1 MNFLLKIFFNQKYD
15 DTISDLQNLNKADD
29 ETASYTLIT
38 DADRIREQ
46 FQDLET
52 LISRL
57 ENVTPEAIYLNNEPI
72 NRKDLIRKLD
82 NVVEYEQKLRGLRD
96 SKEIDFKEGWGYPQ
110 LNSLN
115 RYLPDSKSELIEKK
129 FWFQFGS
136 FISPTT
142 WKVDKNQIHAIL
154 KQEAEDKLLM
164 LCPSFDFS
172 VVEGIISRLPDTI
185 DIKDNPSWSVMHSDI
200 VEGSR
205 VIRKPVG
212 IIHKLTKENKGK
224 SDDSGSSDD
233 KNKAEK
239 TERNIPETSFE
250 DIGGID
256 DIITQVREVVELPL
270 KKPELFEHMG
280 IKPHKGVMLYGPPGC
295 GKTMIAKAV
304 ANEINAHFIS
314 VKGPELINK
323 YHGQSEENLRTMFEE
338 ASELQ
343 PTIIFFDEIDAVAQ
357 QRSGEDS
364 LRTDARFVNQLLSL
378 MDGIED
384 YGRICVMAATNRV
397 ELIDNALL
405 RPGRFDYMLKVEKP
419 NEEGCRKIFE
429 LTASDMPVDDSFDL
443 DNLASELAGLSG
455 ADIAFV
461 TREGAYNS
469 MRRNIGMDESFH
481 KMLEDNVDFTE
492 FKITEEDFRAALSK
506 LKPEKS
512 EKSGDAEEG
521 TEDQAAQR
529 EEVLQQIS
537 EKARQEIK

>member
-1 MNFLLKIFFNQKYD
+1 MNFLLKIFFDQKYS
-15 DTISDLQNLNKADD
+15 DTISDLQKLNTAD
-29 ETASYTLIT
+29 EATSAYTLIT

-46 FQDLET
+46 FSDLET
-52 LISRL
+52 LITRL
-57 ENVTPEAIYLNNEPI
+57 EDVSPEAIYLNDEPI

-82 NVVEYEQKLRGLRD
+82 HVVEQEQKLRGMRD
-96 SKEIDFKEGWGYPQ
+96 TSEIDFQEGWGYPQ
-110 LNSLN
+110 LNGIS
-115 RYLPDSKSELIEKK
+115 RYLPESKSKLVEKK

-154 KQEAEDKLLM
+154 KQEAEDKLLL

-185 DIKDNPSWSVMHSDI
+185 DIKDNPSWSVLHADM

-212 IIHKLTKENKGK
+212 IIHKVTQQDSGK
-224 SDDSGSSDD
+224 DSDSGSSENKKKDD
-233 KNKAEK
+233 KP
-239 TERNIPETSFE
+239 ERNIPDTSFD

-256 DIITQVREVVELPL
+256 EIITQVREVVELPL

-323 YHGQSEENLRTMFEE
+323 YYGQSEENLRTMFEE

-357 QRSGEDS
+357 QRSGDDN

-419 NEEGCRKIFE
+419 NDEGCRKIFE
-429 LTASDMPVDDSFDL
+429 LSTRDMPVDESFDL

-455 ADIAFV
+455 ADIAFI

-469 MRRNIGMDESFH
+469 MRRNIGMEDSFN
-481 KMLEDNVDFTE
+481 KMLDDQVDFSE
-492 FKITEEDFRAALSK
+492 FKITEEDFRTALAK
-506 LKPEKS
+506 LKPAES
-512 EKSGDAEEG
+512 ED
-521 TEDQAAQR
+521 TDQASQR
-529 EEVLQQIS
+529 EEVLKQVT
-537 EKARQEIK
+537 EKAREEIK

>member
-38 DADRIREQ
+38 DAERIREH
-46 FQDLET
+46 FQDVDV

-57 ENVTPEAIYLNNEPI
+57 ENVTPEAIYLNDEAI
-72 NRKDLIRKLD
+72 NRKDIIRKLE
-82 NVVEYEQKLRGLRD
+82 NAVSNEQKLRGLRD
-96 SKEIDFKEGWGYPQ
+96 RQEIDFKEGWGYPQ
-110 LNSLN
+110 LNGIN
-115 RYLPDSKSELIEKK
+115 RYLPDSKSKLIEKK

-142 WKVDKNQIHAIL
+142 WKIDKNQIHAIL

-185 DIKDNPSWSVMHSDI
+185 DIKDNPSWSVLHSDT

-212 IIHKLTKENKGK
+212 IIHKITQE
-224 SDDSGSSDD
+224 DSGKKDSDSEKD
-233 KNKAEK
+233 PEKAEK
-239 TERNIPETSFE
+239 NERNIPDTSFD

-256 DIITQVREVVELPL
+256 DIVTQVREVVELPL

-357 QRSGEDS
+357 QRSGEDN

-405 RPGRFDYMLKVEKP
+405 RPGRFDYLLKVEKP

-429 LTASDMPVDDSFDL
+429 LTTRDMPVAEDFDL
-443 DNLASELAGLSG
+443 DKLAPELTGLSG

-469 MRRNIGMDESFH
+469 MRRNIGMEESFN
-481 KMLEDNVDFTE
+481 KMLDDKVDFTE
-492 FKITEEDFRAALSK
+492 FIITEEDFVSALSK
-506 LKPEKS
+506 IKPQKPDEDNSDPDKQ
-512 EKSGDAEEG
+512 AE
-521 TEDQAAQR
+521 QR
-529 EEVLQQIS
+529 EEVLKQIS
-537 EKARQEIK
+537 EKAREEVK